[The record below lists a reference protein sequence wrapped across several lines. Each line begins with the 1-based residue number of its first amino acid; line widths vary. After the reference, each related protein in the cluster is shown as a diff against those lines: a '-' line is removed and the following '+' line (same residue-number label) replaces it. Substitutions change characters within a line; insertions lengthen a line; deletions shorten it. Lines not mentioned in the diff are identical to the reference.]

1 MAKKDQTFIFGG
13 RTVMSEADTENERLR
28 KERSARSTLS
38 AAHQGHARAS
48 AAKDWKAYK
57 KTGATIKETRKEL
70 TRKSKVGFTRESI
83 LRLFKQGGSLAKK
96 DTKVSGFD
104 PLRQRF
110 SERVHGRESG
120 LESDPNALTTRE
132 IVEASPQDID
142 HILGIFKKR
151 EEDVSRRRKA
161 PGAAQT
167 RLVNR

>member
-1 MAKKDQTFIFGG
+1 MAKKDQTFLFGG
-13 RTVMSEADTENERLR
+13 KAVMSEAEVEKEKLR
-28 KERSARSTLS
+28 KELSARNTISTTR
-38 AAHQGHARAS
+38 RAS
-48 AAKDWKAYK
+48 LATKDTATYK
-57 KTGATIKETRKEL
+57 KHVSTIKEARKEL

-96 DTKVSGFD
+96 DTKVAGFD
-104 PLRQRF
+104 PLKQRF
-110 SERVHGRESG
+110 SERTFGRETG
-120 LESDPNALTTRE
+120 LETDPNALTTRE
-132 IVEASPQDID
+132 IVEASPQDIE